1 MLNKTKAYAGLAGAV
16 GLALSASAVQAAE
29 QDMRFYVAPMASYG
43 FFGDDATGGLEVDLD
58 DQVGGTLA
66 IGKPLGSM
74 VNVEA
79 YGFMFDGVELD
90 DNSGFETDIEGFG
103 LDFLLFP
110 FRDTLP
116 VFGIFGVSAGD
127 YDLDAGG
134 ASTILTPSTG
144 QTIDVDRSGD
154 ADFIDLGVGY
164 MYQFGGYGFGLRGE
178 YRYRQADVE
187 VDGASDLDFDD
198 HIVSLG
204 IHIPLGSPPAEPEPR
219 PKAEPAK
226 AAPPPPPPPEPRD
239 SDDDGVLDKDDECPG
254 TPAGVEVDESGCPVE
269 KAAPIILKGVNF
281 EFNSDKLTS
290 EAENR
295 LDNVVNALK
304 ASQDIEI
311 RLEGHTDSKG
321 SASYNQRLSQQRA
334 DAVKRYL
341 TQHGIDAS
349 RMTTQ
354 GFGESQPI
362 APNTNPD
369 GSDNPDGRA
378 KNRRTEL
385 EVTDQ

>member
-1 MLNKTKAYAGLAGAV
+1 
-16 GLALSASAVQAAE
+16 
-29 QDMRFYVAPMASYG
+29 
-43 FFGDDATGGLEVDLD
+43 
-58 DQVGGTLA
+58 
-66 IGKPLGSM
+66 
-74 VNVEA
+74 
-79 YGFMFDGVELD
+79 
-90 DNSGFETDIEGFG
+90 
-103 LDFLLFP
+103 
-110 FRDTLP
+110 
-116 VFGIFGVSAGD
+116 
-127 YDLDAGG
+127 
-134 ASTILTPSTG
+134 
-144 QTIDVDRSGD
+144 
-154 ADFIDLGVGY
+154 
-164 MYQFGGYGFGLRGE
+164 
-178 YRYRQADVE
+178 VE